1 MGRLFWKIFLSF
13 WLTMVVIGVGIGVV
27 VHLYSESRIASFTEV
42 ASGRF
47 VDLAVAGVAAELEKG
62 GKPAVA
68 SLLQDWPPG
77 RPPVLIVGPDGDDLL
92 DRPVPAAALD
102 QARAQLGDLPQVRG
116 LRRAQAPDGKSY
128 ILFIPGRKE
137 PHPPRHH
144 APFPP
149 REIFALRLG
158 VASLASLLFSAGLAW
173 YLARPLRHLRQASH
187 RLAGGALDTRV
198 GPAMGGRRDEIA
210 DLGRDFDD
218 MAGRLQALVGAQRR
232 LFADVSHE
240 IRSPLARLQVAVA
253 IARQQPER
261 TAAALDR
268 IEREARRLDDLV
280 GEVLT
285 LSQLETGV
293 AGAGEEYLDLVGLLE
308 EVVENAR
315 FEAEAAGRRV
325 ELRADGEMVVNGRAE
340 LLRRALEN
348 VIRNAV
354 RYTGPSTAVE
364 VSANR
369 DASAGLVTVTICD
382 RGPGVPETD
391 LTAIFQPF
399 YRAGEP
405 GREGHGLGLAIA
417 RRAVEAHAGRIRA
430 FNRPGG
436 GLCVEIVLKALP
448 PVTT

>member
-1 MGRLFWKIFLSF
+1 
-13 WLTMVVIGVGIGVV
+13 
-27 VHLYSESRIASFTEV
+27 
-42 ASGRF
+42 
-47 VDLAVAGVAAELEKG
+47 
-62 GKPAVA
+62 
-68 SLLQDWPPG
+68 
-77 RPPVLIVGPDGDDLL
+77 
-92 DRPVPAAALD
+92 
-102 QARAQLGDLPQVRG
+102 
-116 LRRAQAPDGKSY
+116 
-128 ILFIPGRKE
+128 
-137 PHPPRHH
+137 
-144 APFPP
+144 
-149 REIFALRLG
+149 
-158 VASLASLLFSAGLAW
+158 LFSAGLAW